1 MIEDIKDYCLFYFI
15 TISEKVVETQ
25 RIDVQF
31 SSDSMLTD
39 SVAKMDS
46 FNLRE
51 QLIFNFLLDFSML
64 KSEKKFRSCKFSFD
78 VFFLIYFSVNNQ
90 KTGRF
95 KVYLNYI
102 FCKRKKNIV
111 CTELFVIFQKSLI
124 FWVIKKY
131 FKRSSLSSNKNWEK

>member
-1 MIEDIKDYCLFYFI
+1 MEIFFIFLKSKGSKLIEDKMDYCLFFFF

-39 SVAKMDS
+39 SVAKIDS

-64 KSEKKFRSCKFSFD
+64 KSEKSSDPVSFLSMFFS
-78 VFFLIYFSVNNQ
+78 L
-90 KTGRF
+90 
-95 KVYLNYI
+95 YI
-102 FCKRKKNIV
+102 F
-111 CTELFVIFQKSLI
+111 LLI
-124 FWVIKKY
+124 IKKLVDSK
-131 FKRSSLSSNKNWEK
+131 FI

>member
-1 MIEDIKDYCLFYFI
+1 MDYGLFFFI

-78 VFFLIYFSVNNQ
+78 AFFLIYFSINNK

-102 FCKRKKNIV
+102 FCKRKK
-111 CTELFVIFQKSLI
+111 TLFVQLAIC
-124 FWVIKKY
+124 Y
-131 FKRSSLSSNKNWEK
+131 FAKITNFLSY

>member
-1 MIEDIKDYCLFYFI
+1 MDYGLFFFI

-102 FCKRKKNIV
+102 FCKRKKHCLYRAI
-111 CTELFVIFQKSLI
+111 C
-124 FWVIKKY
+124 Y
-131 FKRSSLSSNKNWEK
+131 FPKITNFLSY

>member
-1 MIEDIKDYCLFYFI
+1 MEIFIFLESKGSKLIEDIMDYCLFYFI

-51 QLIFNFLLDFSML
+51 QLIFNFLLDFSMP
-64 KSEKKFRSCKFSFD
+64 KSEKSSDPVSFLSMLFSLCIFLLIIKKLVDSKFI
-78 VFFLIYFSVNNQ
+78 LITF
-90 KTGRF
+90 
-95 KVYLNYI
+95 
-102 FCKRKKNIV
+102 FCKRKK
-111 CTELFVIFQKSLI
+111 TLFVQSYLLFS
-124 FWVIKKY
+124 
-131 FKRSSLSSNKNWEK
+131 KNH